1 MENEQTIKTETKV
14 LTVPTGGDVAGTA
27 KATDDIMDGLQAFV
41 DRKAADPAATPTP
54 AAPRK
59 ETTPATPEQK
69 KELEALLGDGHEA
82 PAKSVK
88 TEAKPEKK
96 AESKS
101 EVETVKAV
109 KDEVKPEVKPASR
122 FEDLSPEG
130 INREVDSLKTG
141 KAETKERFAAVLT
154 ELKKA
159 REEGSIT
166 KKEYEAAK
174 AEVAVVKK
182 QVEEISKKAETPPEE
197 LQRREKEAN
206 ELAMLRRTYIL
217 DHDPKL
223 KEQFDDKVTAVEE
236 NIIKTLT
243 ESEVPPKAIELIQ
256 KSGGWLAFSQ
266 SKTPLRWNAL
276 NADGETI
283 VQSGT
288 YADYA
293 RGILNA
299 LNPAAAATVNART
312 GEQVSI
318 RDSKDRFVTEE
329 KAKAK
334 EFFTKMETDFKA
346 QTESQK
352 DTVKR
357 LSDAYNAWVEKE
369 VGSEDALKDLPVP
382 EKATAAEKL
391 EITAHN
397 EQAKTLRDY
406 VKAQAKTTSLEM
418 YTELVHTAM
427 KGKSSEAAIK
437 SLTAKYEAA
446 EKRAKELQE
455 ELDTVRKAGNSVAK
469 PGSVNAGRDESA
481 PVSKKSGQTVDDILS
496 DLEKMVESKQN
507 E

>member
-182 QVEEISKKAETPPEE
+182 QVEEISKKA
-197 LQRREKEAN
+197 
-206 ELAMLRRTYIL
+206 
-217 DHDPKL
+217 
-223 KEQFDDKVTAVEE
+223 
-236 NIIKTLT
+236 
-243 ESEVPPKAIELIQ
+243 
-256 KSGGWLAFSQ
+256 
-266 SKTPLRWNAL
+266 
-276 NADGETI
+276 
-283 VQSGT
+283 
-288 YADYA
+288 
-293 RGILNA
+293 
-299 LNPAAAATVNART
+299 
-312 GEQVSI
+312 
-318 RDSKDRFVTEE
+318 
-329 KAKAK
+329 
-334 EFFTKMETDFKA
+334 
-346 QTESQK
+346 
-352 DTVKR
+352 
-357 LSDAYNAWVEKE
+357 
-369 VGSEDALKDLPVP
+369 
-382 EKATAAEKL
+382 
-391 EITAHN
+391 
-397 EQAKTLRDY
+397 
-406 VKAQAKTTSLEM
+406 
-418 YTELVHTAM
+418 
-427 KGKSSEAAIK
+427 
-437 SLTAKYEAA
+437 
-446 EKRAKELQE
+446 
-455 ELDTVRKAGNSVAK
+455 
-469 PGSVNAGRDESA
+469 
-481 PVSKKSGQTVDDILS
+481 
-496 DLEKMVESKQN
+496 
-507 E
+507 